1 MASAI
6 PLSESELRAQ
16 LLTEFNSAL
25 TKLNIAKSKKERSSF
40 LLDVLFEKND
50 QLIQELEMARGAP
63 EEVPEEPVYENGHR
77 VLIDPSLDDLLGF
90 ARGIPPRNPI
100 EVLEEKLSY
109 TIDLIAEITQ
119 MVQVAESV
127 LQSAQNRYDT
137 AKRALEALEVEVE
150 IGDEPCSPDH

>member
-6 PLSESELRAQ
+6 PLSESEQ
-16 LLTEFNSAL
+16 LLTEQLNSAL
-25 TKLNIAKSKKERSSF
+25 TNLNIAKREKEERSF
-40 LLDVLFEKND
+40 LLDVLFEKKY
-50 QLIQELEMARGAP
+50 QLTQELEMAREAP
-63 EEVPEEPVYENGHR
+63 EEVPMEPVYENGHR

-100 EVLEEKLSY
+100 EVLGEKLSY
-109 TIDLIAEITQ
+109 TINLIAEITQ

-127 LQSAQNRYDT
+127 LQSAQNRYDA